1 MDTVY
6 SIISGGLFIAT
17 AVVIVLSS
25 YGLARFILDPGN
37 EKDRTFDAA
46 ASIAVRLSAMHG
58 LILAL
63 VYAQELDDYKGVR
76 NALTEEAVAVA
87 DVYNDALR
95 FGDPVTGPINTGLAR
110 YVSVVVNEE
119 WRMLG
124 EHQGLSSHA
133 WQEWNAVYEK
143 LLDLTPAT
151 DRQHYL
157 ASRMRER
164 ITAIARFRQLRAATA
179 AGGYS
184 TLFWVPALIGLLLV
198 TVPFYVFRPTRS
210 HLLLIALFGAY
221 SGILL
226 FFIYAFSNPFQEP
239 GRLEPIAFQHLLQ
252 GEMSQR
258 LKDDSGQ

>member
-1 MDTVY
+1 MGTIY
-6 SIISGGLFIAT
+6 PIISGGLFIAT

-25 YGLARFILDPGN
+25 YGLARLVLDPGN

-46 ASIAVRLSAMHG
+46 ASLAVRLSTMHG

-76 NALTEEAVAVA
+76 NALTEEAVAVS

-124 EHQGLSSHA
+124 EHQGLSSRA

-143 LLDLTPAT
+143 LLDLTPTT

-157 ASRMRER
+157 TSRMRDR

-184 TLFWVPALIGLLLV
+184 TQFWVPALIGLLLV

-210 HLLLIALFGAY
+210 HLLLIGLFGAY

-226 FFIYAFSNPFQEP
+226 FFIYAFSNPFQQP
-239 GRLEPIAFQHLLQ
+239 GRMEPVPFQHLLQ
-252 GEMSQR
+252 GEMGQR
-258 LKDDSGQ
+258 LKDDPGQ

>member
-95 FGDPVTGPINTGLAR
+95 FGDPVAGFDQHRSGPLC
-110 YVSVVVNEE
+110 
-119 WRMLG
+119 
-124 EHQGLSSHA
+124 LSSGERGVA
-133 WQEWNAVYEK
+133 NAGRARGLVV
-143 LLDLTPAT
+143 AC
-151 DRQHYL
+151 L
-157 ASRMRER
+157 AGVEC
-164 ITAIARFRQLRAATA
+164 
-179 AGGYS
+179 
-184 TLFWVPALIGLLLV
+184 GL
-198 TVPFYVFRPTRS
+198 
-210 HLLLIALFGAY
+210 
-221 SGILL
+221 
-226 FFIYAFSNPFQEP
+226 
-239 GRLEPIAFQHLLQ
+239 
-252 GEMSQR
+252 
-258 LKDDSGQ
+258 